1 MRRTVP
7 LTTLLLAALAGCQSH
22 QPETQP
28 ATQSTERKSLVTPL
42 GFDVQE
48 TLARSR
54 ANATAAAATPK
65 PAPAPTPVP
74 APAPAV
80 VATPAPAPAPV
91 APTPAAATVMVDLAF
106 PDYAPQTKLDAR
118 GRTVGS
124 DSMDNL
130 VNHWWPAFAK
140 HHTSLVYLHEGKGSG
155 TAIPALLDG
164 AADFGPMSRKLNEAE
179 LKTFVA
185 RKGYEPTLLPV
196 AVDALAVYVHKDNPI
211 AKTGLTFPQLDAIF
225 SSSRLLGAKDIT
237 TWGQLGLTGPY
248 ADLPIQVVSRNK
260 TSGTYVFFKEHVMKK
275 GAFKE
280 TNQEKVGSHEV
291 VATVEINPG
300 AIGFSGIAYKTPGVA
315 AVPLADA
322 AGKPFIIADSSTAY
336 AGTYPLA
343 RYLYIAVD
351 ISAAT
356 PGSPSKLTD
365 LQREYIRFIYSKQ
378 GQQLVA
384 AEGYYPVTAQI
395 AREQLKK
402 AGIEPGF

>member
-1 MRRTVP
+1 MRRSLPLTALL
-7 LTTLLLAALAGCQSH
+7 LTTLAAGCQSH
-22 QPETQP
+22 QADTQP
-28 ATQSTERKSLVTPL
+28 SPQSSQRKSLVTPL
-42 GFDVQE
+42 GFDVEE
-48 TLARSR
+48 TLAR
-54 ANATAAAATPK
+54 AKATQEAKAAQAAKKPEPAPQPVAAAPATP
-65 PAPAPTPVP
+65 
-74 APAPAV
+74 
-80 VATPAPAPAPV
+80 
-91 APTPAAATVMVDLAF
+91 APTPAAPAPILVDLAF
-106 PDYAPQTKLDAR
+106 PDYAPQAKVEAR

-124 DSMDNL
+124 DTMDNL
-130 VNHWWPAFAK
+130 ANHWWPAFAK
-140 HHTSLVYLHEGKGSG
+140 HHPGLVYLHEGKGSG

-179 LKTFVA
+179 IKNFIG

-211 AKTGLTFPQLDAIF
+211 AKSGLTFAQLDAIF
-225 SSSRLLGAKDIT
+225 SSSRLLGSQDIT

-260 TSGTYVFFKEHVMKK
+260 TSGTYSFFKEHVMKK
-275 GAFKE
+275 GTFKP

-291 VATVEINPG
+291 VATVEANPG
-300 AIGFSGIAYKTPGVA
+300 AIGYSGIAYKTPGVV

-322 AGKPFIIADSSTAY
+322 PGKPFIAADASTAY

-351 ISAAT
+351 IPAPA
-356 PGSPSKLTD
+356 PGSPAKLTD

-402 AGIEPGF
+402 AGLTPEF